1 MKTDVRLDITR
12 HVSFADGHAFGDTGP
27 YERLVGKAQ
36 FELDPGE
43 PANQNIVDL
52 DMAPRNSRG
61 LVEFSADVDI
71 LKPVELSRGNRRLF
85 YDVNNRGNRTALQ
98 RFNDATSDPDPSTLA
113 HAGNGFLM
121 RQGYTVVWSGWQ
133 GDLEPAGGL
142 LTADLPEALEEGHR
156 LRGTVRQEFI
166 VDRQGVLS
174 MPLGGAPSTRPYEAT
189 SLDTSQTGLSQV
201 SLTRRERET
210 DPRQLVPPQEWAF
223 ATVEQGSAA
232 GEAKVTPSAAHLYV
246 KSGFQP
252 GWIYELIYETEGSR
266 VMGLGLVGIRDL
278 VAFLRYEAEDT
289 QGTPNPLAGAVEKA
303 YGYGSSLCAR
313 VLRQSIYDGYNADPQ
328 GRRVF
333 DAVYPHVSGGGRLF
347 ANIRFAQVGRFPR
360 QHEEHLWPSERYPF
374 AYSAVPD
381 PFSEDLDSVL
391 KRPESDPLVM
401 HTHTGTEYWQ
411 RHASL
416 GHTDPRNG
424 DDLELPETVRLYALS
439 SAQHG
444 GAPDGSQQLAN
455 TMTVSPFLRANL
467 VLMDRWASAR
477 TPPPPSRLP
486 LRADGTLAPPEEV
499 LERFPKI
506 PGVNTP
512 AGPSRLPRYDYGP
525 DFHRGIVTQHPP
537 APVSGQE
544 YHLQVPQVD
553 ADGNEEGGLRSPE
566 IQAPVGTHTGWS
578 LRKAGLAEGELYS
591 LTGSFIPFARTRAER
606 EAAGDPRPSV
616 QERYGTHA
624 GYVRAVARAVEGLVA
639 QEFLLEEDAERY
651 VAAAM
656 ARDPLDPQTPLL
668 PLVLGSG

>member
-1 MKTDVRLDITR
+1 MKTDVHLDLTR
-12 HVSFADGHAFGDTGP
+12 RVSFAGGHAFGDTGP
-27 YERLVGKAQ
+27 YERLVGRAE
-36 FELDPGE
+36 FELDPEE

-52 DMAPRNSRG
+52 DKAPRNSHG

-71 LKPVELSRGNRRLF
+71 LKPVDLSHGNRRLL
-85 YDVNNRGNRTALQ
+85 YDVNNRGNRTVL
-98 RFNDATSDPDPSTLA
+98 RTFNDATPNPDPSSLA

-133 GDLEPAGGL
+133 GDLEPAGTL
-142 LTADLPEALEEGHR
+142 LTADLPEALEEGRR
-156 LRGTVRQEFI
+156 LRGMVRQEFI
-166 VDRQGVLS
+166 VDSEGVLS
-174 MPLGGAPSTRPYEAT
+174 MPLSGAPAIRIYETT
-189 SLDTSQTGLSQV
+189 SLDTSRA

-210 DPRQLVPPQEWAF
+210 DPRQLMPPQEWAF
-223 ATVEQGSAA
+223 ATTEQNSAT
-232 GEAKVTPSAAHLYV
+232 GEVKVTPSAGHLYM

-266 VMGLGLVGIRDL
+266 VMGLGLAGIRDL
-278 VAFLRYEAEDT
+278 VGFLRYEAQDT
-289 QGTPNPLAGAVEKA
+289 RGAPNPLAGSIEKA

-313 VLRQSIYDGYNADPQ
+313 VLRQSIYDGYNADPE

-333 DAVYPHVSGGGRLF
+333 DAIYPHVSGGGRLF

-381 PFSEDLDSVL
+381 PFSEELDSVL

-416 GHTDPRNG
+416 GHTDPRSG
-424 DDLELPETVRLYALS
+424 DDLGLPEAVRMYALA

-444 GAPDGSQQLAN
+444 GMPDGSQQLAN
-455 TMTVSPFLRANL
+455 TMTVSPFMRANL
-467 VLMDRWASAR
+467 VLMDRWASAG
-477 TPPPPSRLP
+477 TPPPPSRVP
-486 LRADGTLAPPEEV
+486 QRTDGTLASPEKVMEQ
-499 LERFPKI
+499 FPKI

-512 AGPSRLPRYDYGP
+512 VGPSRLPRYDYGP

-537 APVSGQE
+537 VPVPGQE
-544 YHLQVPQVD
+544 YPLQVPQVD
-553 ADGNEEGGLRSPE
+553 ADGNEVGGLRSPE
-566 IQAPVGTHTGWS
+566 VEVPVGTHTGWS

-606 EAAGDPRPSV
+606 EATSDPRLSI

-624 GYVRAVARAVEGLVA
+624 GYVLAIARSVQRLVDQGLV
-639 QEFLLEEDAERY
+639 LEEDAERY

-656 ARDPLDPQTPLL
+656 ARNPLDPQASLL
-668 PLVLGSG
+668 PLVLNSG